1 MLSGPKRS
9 KAFAQQRRRHAQ
21 RAARSLGPLPGTCY
35 VNIALLQGFNSLA
48 RTQIL
53 FVLTQTIYSFLQGSS

>member
-1 MLSGPKRS
+1 MLSGS
-9 KAFAQQRRRHAQ
+9 KKQSEE
-21 RAARSLGPLPGTCY
+21 RASNILSAGATCY
-35 VNIALLQGFNSLA
+35 VIIGLHQGINSLA